1 MERMNL
7 LETMQF
13 QYKPYL
19 LVLANPTQW
28 FFLGCHGC
36 VYRGHAVHQS
46 KIRQR
51 GTLGKTIVLGLLKR
65 GDKVYTEIVSDCSAA
80 RLQSIIRGKASIDSV
95 IHSDGWK
102 GYNGI
107 VDFGYKKHF
116 REYKPYLLV
125 LANPT
130 QWFFLGCH
138 GCVYRG
144 HAVHQSKIRQLQS
157 TPLHGK
163 NEFARDNAHINGIES
178 FWGYAK
184 IRFSKI

>member
-1 MERMNL
+1 LQLLNL
-7 LETMQF
+7 NSHSLRC
-13 QYKPYL
+13 KL
-19 LVLANPTQW
+19 NI
-28 FFLGCHGC
+28 FLFIPLNFTKSNFGITPGK
-36 VYRGHAVHQS
+36 RS
-46 KIRQR
+46 R

-80 RLQSIIRGKASIDSV
+80 RLQSIIRGKASI
-95 IHSDGWK
+95 
-102 GYNGI
+102 
-107 VDFGYKKHF
+107 
-116 REYKPYLLV
+116 PYLLV

-144 HAVHQSKIRQLQS
+144 HAVHQSKIHQLQS
-157 TPLHGK
+157 T
-163 NEFARDNAHINGIES
+163 DNAHINGIES